1 MQENDPTATPD
12 ALMQFLYRA
21 PIGLVQT
28 ALNGQIEML
37 NPMSAQLLMPLS
49 RDGMLDN
56 LFTVL
61 DVAAPELRALAGAHQ
76 ELHGAICEDVRITLA
91 SGEAGNPAPQV
102 LSISLL
108 RLDECRLMAVLSD
121 VTLQVRREQQG
132 LARRL
137 SDAARIDVLTQMPNR
152 VAILEHIQQAM
163 ANAAGTAGREIAVL
177 FISCDR
183 FRQINHTLGQK
194 VGDQM
199 LALMAARLQN
209 GIRPQDVV
217 GHAASGESVVAR
229 IGGDE
234 FVILVD
240 ELSHAEDS
248 YKIAQRLIEILS
260 RPYGIG
266 AHQVHCAVSIG
277 IALGA
282 QASLDPD
289 TLLQNASI
297 AMREAK
303 RAGGACYV
311 VFEPSMQERATRLG
325 DIESDL
331 RRALCTDELFV
342 VYQPVVWM
350 QSQGRQTGGLAGVE
364 ALVRWRHPDRGL
376 MSPLEFIGI
385 AEECGLI
392 GAIGDFVLASAC
404 RDFIGWQ
411 RRLGS
416 LAPGFLAVNLSRA
429 QLYQP
434 DLVANVTETLR
445 IAGMRANQ
453 LQFEVTESLAA
464 QDSIVQ
470 ARLRELKA
478 LQLTLALDDFGTGY
492 SSLSSLHLL
501 PVDTVKID
509 RSFVSQ
515 SDTSLHHRVLI
526 EATVRVAAS
535 LGMCTVA
542 EGIETHAQAN
552 VIQSLGCDKGQ
563 GYLYSKPLS
572 APDLEVWLETV
583 QSTRSGLIEFKRTC
597 VQ

>member
-1 MQENDPTATPD
+1 MNDLPTSPD
-12 ALMQFLYRA
+12 LLMQFLYRA

-28 ALNGQIEML
+28 AFDGKIEML

-61 DVAAPELRALAGAHQ
+61 DVVAPELRALAAEDRG
-76 ELHGAICEDVRITLA
+76 LSGLICEDVRISLA
-91 SGEAGNPAPQV
+91 PVDIDNPAPKV
-102 LSISLL
+102 LSVSLM

-152 VAILEHIQQAM
+152 VAILERIQQAM
-163 ANAAGTAGREIAVL
+163 ANIAGTVDREIAVL

-183 FRQINHTLGQK
+183 FRQINDTLGHK
-194 VGDQM
+194 IGDQM
-199 LALMAARLQN
+199 LSLMASRLQS

-217 GHAASGESVVAR
+217 SRATSVESKVAR

-234 FVILVD
+234 FVILLD

-248 YKIAQRLIEILS
+248 YKIAQRLIETLN

-266 AHQVHCAVSIG
+266 THQVHCAVSIG

-282 QASLDPD
+282 QACGDAD
-289 TLLQNASI
+289 ALLQNGSI

-303 RAGGACYV
+303 RAGGARFV
-311 VFEPSMQERATRLG
+311 VFESSMQERAARRG
-325 DIESDL
+325 GIESDL
-331 RRALCTDELFV
+331 RRALGADELFV
-342 VYQPVVWM
+342 MYQPVVWM
-350 QSQGRQTGGLAGVE
+350 QSRHGQTGRAAGVE

-376 MSPLEFIGI
+376 IPPSEFIGI

-392 GAIGDFVLASAC
+392 SAVGDFVLASAC
-404 RDFIGWQ
+404 RDFMVWQ
-411 RRLGS
+411 RRFGS
-416 LAPGFLAVNLSRA
+416 LAPGSIAVNLSRA

-434 DLVANVTETLR
+434 DLVAKVTATLR
-445 IAGMRANQ
+445 STGMRANQ

-464 QDSIVQ
+464 QDATVQ

-492 SSLSSLHLL
+492 SSLSSLHLP

-509 RSFVSQ
+509 RSFVCQ
-515 SDTSLHHRVLI
+515 ADTSPHHRVLI
-526 EATVRVAAS
+526 EATVRVASS
-535 LGMCTVA
+535 LGMSIVA
-542 EGIETHAQAN
+542 EGIETRAQAS
-552 VIQSLGCDKGQ
+552 VVRTLGCDKGQ
-563 GYLYSKPLS
+563 GYYWSKPLS
-572 APDLEVWLETV
+572 APDLEVWLEAAPSPRYELLESKV
-583 QSTRSGLIEFKRTC
+583 S
-597 VQ
+597 

>member
-1 MQENDPTATPD
+1 MQESEPPADV
-12 ALMQFLYRA
+12 LMQFLYRA

-37 NPMSAQLLMPLS
+37 DPMSAQLLMPLS
-49 RDGMLDN
+49 RDSVLDN

-61 DVAAPELRALAGAHQ
+61 DVVAPELRAMAGKHQ
-76 ELHGAICEDVRITLA
+76 DSHGVICEGLRVTLA
-91 SGEAGNPAPQV
+91 PGEAGNPTPQV

-152 VAILEHIQQAM
+152 VAILEHVQQAM
-163 ANAAGTAGREIAVL
+163 ANTAGTAGREIAVL
-177 FISCDR
+177 FIGCDR

-199 LALMAARLQN
+199 LALMAARLKN
-209 GIRPQDVV
+209 GVRPQDVV
-217 GHAASGESVVAR
+217 GNAASGGSMVAR

-234 FVILVD
+234 FVILLD
-240 ELSHAEDS
+240 ELGHAEDS
-248 YKIAQRLIEILS
+248 YKIAQRLLEILN

-266 AHQVHCAVSIG
+266 THQVHCAVSIG

-282 QASLDPD
+282 QASGDPD

-297 AMREAK
+297 AMRESR
-303 RAGGACYV
+303 RAGGDCYV
-311 VFEPSMQERATRLG
+311 VFEPSMQERATRMG

-331 RRALCTDELFV
+331 RRALCADELFV

-350 QSQGRQTGGLAGVE
+350 QSQGGQHTGGLAGVE

-376 MSPLEFIGI
+376 MPPLEFIGI

-392 GAIGDFVLASAC
+392 GAVGDFVLATAC
-404 RDFIGWQ
+404 RNFMAWQ
-411 RRLGS
+411 RRFGS
-416 LAPGFLAVNLSRA
+416 VAPGFIAVNLSRA
-429 QLYQP
+429 QLYQR
-434 DLVANVTETLR
+434 DLVAKVIETLNST
-445 IAGMRANQ
+445 GMRANQ

-464 QDSIVQ
+464 QDAIVQ

-509 RSFVSQ
+509 RSFVCQ
-515 SDTSLHHRVLI
+515 ADTSLHHRVLI

-542 EGIETHAQAN
+542 EGIETSAQAD
-552 VIQSLGCDKGQ
+552 VVRSLGCDKGQ

-572 APDLEVWLETV
+572 APDLEAWLETA
-583 QSTRSGLIEFKRTC
+583 QSLEVGLMESSIS
-597 VQ
+597 